1 MEADLSN
8 DAAGPK
14 TTQEFDP
21 RNSMKNDEP
30 PVNNISYGIEK
41 IKPGNDAD
49 MPGIEEN
56 DLAKDKLIGLKK
68 PLGPTFQNELR
79 QVNVNLH
86 MEQLHAS
93 NPAHG
98 AGWVVGSGVFEWADT
113 S

>member
-14 TTQEFDP
+14 TTQELDA
-21 RNSMKNDEP
+21 RNGMKNDEP

-56 DLAKDKLIGLKK
+56 DPAKDKDKLIALKK
-68 PLGPTFQNELR
+68 PLGPTFQKELR

-98 AGWVVGSGVFEWADT
+98 AGNPSDR
-113 S
+113 